1 MSKAPDRSNLLK
13 ILNEIQKMKQKKT
26 PKNPTS
32 TINVGGF
39 TKKSK
44 FTLQDIKDA

>member
-1 MSKAPDRSNLLK
+1 MNKAPDRRNLLK
-13 ILNEIQKMKQKKT
+13 ILNDIQKMKQKKT
-26 PKNPTS
+26 PHNPTS
-32 TINVGGF
+32 TINIGGF